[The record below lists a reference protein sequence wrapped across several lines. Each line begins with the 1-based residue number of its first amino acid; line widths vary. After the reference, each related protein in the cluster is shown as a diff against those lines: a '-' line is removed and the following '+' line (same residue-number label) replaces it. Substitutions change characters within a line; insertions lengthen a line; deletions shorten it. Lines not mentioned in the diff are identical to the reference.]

1 MTPGTRGSSSWV
13 RPGLASCS
21 WSCCFC
27 SRHSRGSCDASSVPR
42 ARRRLGDPGLAGS
55 GVPDRVPSSCGAHR
69 PSGIRS
75 SPPPLPH
82 RCRGA
87 LDRSGLADP
96 RPGRAVPLLRPH
108 GTAPAVHA
116 GRRAAARGG
125 DASMALAR
133 PAPTAERSAGVALPH
148 TAPARHRAVQRRP
161 AVHPLAGGGDPVG
174 PLGDLALPP
183 AHAPAGLGRR
193 DVVAGG
199 LPAAGDASVHASG
212 PDAVPVR
219 PVARSHDPGFV
230 PDVRP
235 RAALPGVRHVP
246 AHLGHLGDD
255 RSDDRGPDDEDRRRS
270 HPVDGDHRR
279 LLPLG
284 AARPDGG
291 LGRVAVAGRRRRDPR
306 RDGTMSDHAPE
317 PRERLL
323 WPIVIPVA
331 VLVVIGA
338 ILFLFSRVLL
348 RVTPTAATITALV
361 VAASILAV
369 ASVVASRPQV
379 TGASLLSMVGGVTGI
394 AMLTGGLALLLGQPT
409 QEAQPVIV
417 ALTAPKGAATNG
429 FQTKSLSAPAAYPFT
444 IAFTNDDT
452 GVQHNVVVAA
462 QKTADPTGAIAAGQ
476 PVTGVGT
483 VDVPVSPLTAGS
495 YYFFCA
501 FHPTTMFGTLT
512 VAGPPPA
519 PGAPTGPVITAQDLK
534 FSPTTLDVP
543 SGQPTTITF
552 DNEDPGVL
560 HNIQFFSD
568 KDYTTSIYKGPDVTG
583 VASAQYQLRALGPG
597 TYYFHCDYHPT
608 TMQGTITVAKS
619 GGGSSPTGGSSSPS
633 G

>member
-1 MTPGTRGSSSWV
+1 
-13 RPGLASCS
+13 
-21 WSCCFC
+21 
-27 SRHSRGSCDASSVPR
+27 
-42 ARRRLGDPGLAGS
+42 
-55 GVPDRVPSSCGAHR
+55 
-69 PSGIRS
+69 
-75 SPPPLPH
+75 
-82 RCRGA
+82 
-87 LDRSGLADP
+87 
-96 RPGRAVPLLRPH
+96 
-108 GTAPAVHA
+108 
-116 GRRAAARGG
+116 
-125 DASMALAR
+125 
-133 PAPTAERSAGVALPH
+133 
-148 TAPARHRAVQRRP
+148 
-161 AVHPLAGGGDPVG
+161 
-174 PLGDLALPP
+174 
-183 AHAPAGLGRR
+183 
-193 DVVAGG
+193 
-199 LPAAGDASVHASG
+199 
-212 PDAVPVR
+212 
-219 PVARSHDPGFV
+219 
-230 PDVRP
+230 
-235 RAALPGVRHVP
+235 
-246 AHLGHLGDD
+246 
-255 RSDDRGPDDEDRRRS
+255 
-270 HPVDGDHRR
+270 
-279 LLPLG
+279 
-284 AARPDGG
+284 
-291 LGRVAVAGRRRRDPR
+291 
-306 RDGTMSDHAPE
+306 MSDHAPE

-323 WPIVIPVA
+323 WPILIPVA

-452 GVQHNVVVAA
+452 SVQHNVVVAA

-495 YYFFCA
+495 YYFFCE

-519 PGAPTGPVITAQDLK
+519 PGAPAGPVITAQDLK
-534 FSPTTLDVP
+534 FSPTTLDVT

-583 VASAQYQLRALGPG
+583 VASAQYQLPALGPG

-619 GGGSSPTGGSSSPS
+619 GGGSSPSGASSASSTGPS